1 MSSLCFSLV
10 AFQVQ
15 TSGSVDRET
24 LLVIF
29 VGIIAFFF
37 LALIAGLLGGVIYAL
52 KLKRDLLKSIDS
64 LKATVQAR
72 ARPVVA
78 STNDFIREMTPKIKS
93 ITDDAVEISHT
104 VRAQVTDLDSTLSDV
119 TAKARA
125 QADRVNGMVSS
136 TLEKTSTVASA
147 VEKNVK
153 MPFREV
159 AGIVAGIKA
168 GWNVLTRP
176 TAPTAKGDVTRAARH
191 VESWEDEIAVD
202 ARKASAVNQAPEAG
216 GAYRGSGSAADES
229 EVYTSAG
236 SVASAPPV
244 GEARRSLVEAGEEF
258 GSVAKDQAKTAT
270 AAVIE
275 FKNGR
280 TP

>member
-1 MSSLCFSLV
+1 MSSLCFSFV

-37 LALIAGLLGGVIYAL
+37 LALIAGLLAAVIYAL
-52 KLKRDLLKSIDS
+52 KLKRDVLKSIDT
-64 LKATVQAR
+64 LKATVQTR
-72 ARPVVA
+72 ARPIVA

-136 TLEKTSTVASA
+136 TLEKTSTVANA

-159 AGIVAGIKA
+159 AGIVAGVKA
-168 GWNVLTRP
+168 GWDVLTG
-176 TAPTAKGDVTRAARH
+176 TSAPSAKSDVKRAARH
-191 VESWEDEIAVD
+191 VESWEDEIAAD
-202 ARKASAVNQAPEAG
+202 ASRAATVNQTPSETA
-216 GAYRGSGSAADES
+216 AYRAPQAAVAD
-229 EVYTSAG
+229 AG
-236 SVASAPPV
+236 SVTTGAGVASVPSIGGAQ
-244 GEARRSLVEAGEEF
+244 RSLVEAGEEV
-258 GSVAKDQAKTAT
+258 GSASKTQVGTTT
-270 AAVIE
+270 AAITDR
-275 FKNGR
+275 KDGR
-280 TP
+280 TL